1 MQRTERANTK
11 TYFRGKRFTLKI
23 IVVVLVVKIIIIVI
37 KKKKK
42 QLGNSNNNNK
52 ENKITKEI
60 YWKVQI

>member
-11 TYFRGKRFTLKI
+11 TYFQGKRFTLKI
-23 IVVVLVVKIIIIVI
+23 LVVVLVVIIMI
-37 KKKKK
+37 KKKRK